1 MLLWCE
7 SMLLVAVGI
16 SVGGIGGFL
25 AAIPFTRGA
34 EQSLPWGWLLLSA
47 GGTFVAATIAS
58 LWAVMWLP
66 VSNRPLSE

>member
-1 MLLWCE
+1 M
-7 SMLLVAVGI
+7 V
-16 SVGGIGGFL
+16 L
-25 AAIPFTRGA
+25 AAIPFTRA